1 MQEAATER
9 PSMQQINV
17 GIIGTGWCGGIR
29 ANACAGSAQV
39 AALHVAEIRPDRLA
53 EIAAETHPATATLDY
68 RELLANPA
76 IDTII
81 ISTTPEGTHYP
92 FTREALLA
100 GKHVFVE
107 KPLAQTTA
115 EADELIRIARERG
128 LKLTV
133 GYSQRFNPRMAF
145 LRKTIR
151 SGGIGEVVTCLVSRN
166 VTRELGKKITGRVRL
181 SPAAMEATHDLDYL
195 MWCLQP
201 RKPIRVYSQTA
212 GKLFPPTI
220 GSPDHQWIMVTLDDG
235 TTLTVGAGWILP
247 LGYPNYSHTWIEVI
261 GTEGALTVDDSHK
274 EVTLNTSK
282 HGIQYPMSSMPGEQ
296 VDHVFAGA
304 MAGETLHFVD
314 AIARNKPVMVK
325 PEEARLIMDIYLA
338 ADLSVERGEPVTLPR
353 NA

>member
-1 MQEAATER
+1 
-9 PSMQQINV
+9 MQQINV

-29 ANACAGSAQV
+29 ANACAGSPQV
-39 AALHVAEIRPDRLA
+39 AALHIAEIRPGRLA
-53 EIAAETHPATATLDY
+53 EISAETNPATATLDY

-151 SGGIGEVVTCLVSRN
+151 EGRIGEVVTCLVSRN
-166 VTRELGKKITGRVRL
+166 VTRELGQKITGRVRL

-195 MWCLQP
+195 MWCLAP

-274 EVTLNTSK
+274 EVTLNTSE

>member
-1 MQEAATER
+1 
-9 PSMQQINV
+9 MQQINV

-29 ANACAGSAQV
+29 ANACAGSPQV
-39 AALHVAEIRPDRLA
+39 AALHIAEIRPDRLA
-53 EIAAETHPATATLDY
+53 EISAETNPATATLDY

-195 MWCLQP
+195 MWCLEP